1 MNIIAVETN
10 IEYITVV
17 ETNFVETN
25 IEYITVVE
33 TNFVETNIEYIYIA
47 ASVEMNI
54 REYIVFCY
62 VVIYTSLRKRLIIIN
77 IT

>member
-1 MNIIAVETN
+1 MNIDYITAVEMN
-10 IEYITVV
+10 IEYI
-17 ETNFVETN
+17 
-25 IEYITVVE
+25 
-33 TNFVETNIEYIYIA
+33 A
-47 ASVEMNI
+47 AAVEMNI